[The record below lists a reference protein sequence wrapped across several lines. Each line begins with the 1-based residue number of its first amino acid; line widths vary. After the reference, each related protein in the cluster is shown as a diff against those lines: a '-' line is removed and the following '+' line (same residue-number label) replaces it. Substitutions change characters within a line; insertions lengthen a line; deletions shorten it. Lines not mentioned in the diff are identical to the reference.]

1 LCILHFAL
9 FYTTAI
15 VPDETQGQP
24 RLYRFDV
31 YEADLRA
38 GELRKHGLRLKL
50 SGQPFQVLAIL
61 LQHAGEVVTRE
72 DLHQALWPSDT
83 FVDFD
88 HGLNTAINRV
98 RAALGD
104 SGANPRFVETLARR
118 GYRFIAP
125 VSSDAPAAVHAPVTK
140 NTNETPGSREP
151 ALQAADDLPRPS
163 RGLVRGIFC
172 LAQVMYLALYVVA
185 LYHFA
190 GVEREAGH
198 IGARD
203 GFAVAVAVLVFAV
216 AGIPVRFFLLFAAAF
231 DYRGLG
237 TKFRRLFPAILLLDE
252 VWALTPFLL
261 ADHIG
266 FGLAFAATAA
276 LLYLPFGERT
286 LVRMAY
292 ETAYRG

>member
-1 LCILHFAL
+1 MPNDI
-9 FYTTAI
+9 
-15 VPDETQGQP
+15 QP
-24 RLYRFDV
+24 QLYRFDV

-38 GELRKHGLRLKL
+38 GELRKHGQRLKL

-83 FVDFD
+83 YVDFD

-98 RAALGD
+98 RVALSD
-104 SGANPRFVETLARR
+104 SGTNPRFVETLARR

-125 VSSDAPAAVHAPVTK
+125 VLSGGADACPEPSRRAANAASGVDGARQAPVSQNAGGT
-140 NTNETPGSREP
+140 P
-151 ALQAADDLPRPS
+151 ALRDELPRPS
-163 RGLVRGIFC
+163 RGLVRSIFC
-172 LAQVMYLALYVVA
+172 LAQIMYLVLYVVA

-190 GVEREAGH
+190 GVEREAGRFSA
-198 IGARD
+198 GQ
-203 GFAVAVAVLVFAV
+203 GFAVAVAVLVLAA

-231 DYRGLG
+231 DYRALG
-237 TKFRRLFPAILLLDE
+237 RKFRRMFPVILPLDE
-252 VWALTPFLL
+252 LWALTPLLL

-286 LVRMAY
+286 LVQMAY
-292 ETAYRG
+292 ETAHRG